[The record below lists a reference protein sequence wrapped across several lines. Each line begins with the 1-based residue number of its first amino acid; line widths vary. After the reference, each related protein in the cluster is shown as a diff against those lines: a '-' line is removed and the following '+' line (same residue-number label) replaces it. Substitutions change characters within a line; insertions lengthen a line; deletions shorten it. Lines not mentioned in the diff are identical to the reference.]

1 MEDLSAGQILQST
14 GITTAFDYFF
24 WVILAILGIALICVV
39 VFIVWTIK
47 AHKHKLIVKEVTT
60 KGSKIVGERKFRDY
74 LDNEG
79 INWYKL
85 VRKLPTG
92 QKLIYPAPP
101 ESVEITNKGAKFVTC
116 YLLEDGSLIW
126 GQDTAEAVPKEITEI
141 RDKQERYEKTREYA
155 KNRNLIV
162 SYHPLTQK
170 QKIIAFKEYERS
182 RLRKGSVWKE
192 VALPIA
198 SMGFLFLTIA
208 SLLLFAGEY
217 FTPVLEMGDKLNAN
231 AQIQQETIKLL
242 TELKTDVQ
250 TIKNTDSTHPTE
262 PPN

>member
-14 GITTAFDYFF
+14 GITGAFDYFF
-24 WVILAILGIALICVV
+24 WVLVFIIGIALICVV
-39 VFIVWTIK
+39 AFIVWTIK
-47 AHKHKLIVKEVTT
+47 SHKHKLIVKEVI
-60 KGSKIVGERKFRDY
+60 KGRKIVTERKFRDY
-74 LDNEG
+74 LDKEG

-92 QKLIYPAPP
+92 QTLVYPAPP
-101 ESVEITNKGAKFVTC
+101 EAVEMTNKGNKFVEC
-116 YLLEDGSLIW
+116 YLLEDGSVIW
-126 GQDTAEAVPKEITEI
+126 GQDIAEAIPKELTDIQ
-141 RDKQERYEKTREYA
+141 DKKERIQKIKEYA
-155 KNRNLIV
+155 KNKSLIV
-162 SYHPLTQK
+162 SYQPLTQK
-170 QKIIAFKEYERS
+170 QKMIAFKEFERA

-231 AQIQQETIKLL
+231 AEIQQETIKLL